1 MKDKPNLKETAK
13 KLLVLPPVAIGLL
26 ILGLSARNP
35 RDPARTERNE
45 TARLVRVI
53 EVPMVDL
60 IPRCIG
66 YGMAKPTVVWEAVA
80 EVKGEIVE
88 LNPVVEKGAILPAGT
103 LLLRIDPTSYEFAIA
118 ENEANISNIE
128 AQQNEIEVREEN
140 YKASLEIDRQ
150 SLELLA
156 SELARLEK
164 LHGSGSISQSDLESQ
179 KRQVLNHRAVVQT
192 VENALRLIPV
202 ERKALAANLDLHR
215 ARLDEAKRHLEQTT
229 IRAPI
234 DGRVAA
240 INVELTQFAMTGQ
253 VLVVLDSIDAIE
265 IEARVPVQRI
275 YPLISGKNRLSL
287 FAELNSNKIFASF
300 GIEAV
305 VRYQAGDTVAQWQ
318 ATFKR
323 FSETVDPQ
331 TRTIAAIVE
340 VPNPYA
346 QAAFGTSPPLTKG
359 MFCEVEMRGAPR
371 PDRLIIPRSAVHG
384 DLVYVVDADH
394 RLRMRRVEI
403 EFSQAG
409 FVSISEGLAAG
420 ENVVITDLI
429 PAIEGMLLKT
439 RIDTERT
446 ERLIAEATAASDF
459 K

>member
-1 MKDKPNLKETAK
+1 MKDKPSLTENTKR
-13 KLLVLPPVAIGLL
+13 LLVIPPIAIGLV

-45 TARLVRVI
+45 SARLVRVI
-53 EVPMVDL
+53 EVPSVDL
-60 IPRCIG
+60 IPRCVG
-66 YGMAKPTVVWEAVA
+66 YGTAKPTIVWEAVA
-80 EVKGEIVE
+80 EVKGEIVQ
-88 LNPVVEKGAILPAGT
+88 LNPIVKKGAILPAGT
-103 LLLRIDPTSYEFAIA
+103 LLLRIDPTSYYFAIA
-118 ENEANISNIE
+118 ENQANISNLK
-128 AQQNEIEVREEN
+128 AQQKEIEVREEN
-140 YKASLEIDRQ
+140 FKASLKIDRQ
-150 SLELLA
+150 SLDLLV
-156 SELARLEK
+156 SELARLQK

-179 KRQVLNHRAVVQT
+179 KRQVLNQRAVVQT
-192 VENALRLIPV
+192 QENALRLIPV
-202 ERKALAANLDLHR
+202 EREALAANLDLHG
-215 ARLDEAKRHLEQTT
+215 ARLDEAKLHLEQTT

-234 DGRVAA
+234 DGRVAS
-240 INVELTQFAMTGQ
+240 INVALTQFAMTGQ
-253 VLVVLDSIDAIE
+253 VLVILDSIDAIE

-275 YPLISGKNRLSL
+275 YPLISGKNRLSV
-287 FAELNSNKIFASF
+287 FAELNSSKIFASF
-300 GIEAV
+300 GIDAV
-305 VRYQAGDTVAQWQ
+305 VRYQAGDTSTQWQ

-359 MFCEVEMRGAPR
+359 MFCEVEMRGAAR
-371 PDRLIIPRSAVHG
+371 PNRLIIPRSAIHG
-384 DLVYVVDADH
+384 DLVYVVDAEH
-394 RLRMRRVEI
+394 RLQMRRVEI
-403 EFSQAG
+403 EFSQEG
-409 FVSISEGLAAG
+409 FVSIREGLAAG
-420 ENVVITDLI
+420 ETVVITDLI